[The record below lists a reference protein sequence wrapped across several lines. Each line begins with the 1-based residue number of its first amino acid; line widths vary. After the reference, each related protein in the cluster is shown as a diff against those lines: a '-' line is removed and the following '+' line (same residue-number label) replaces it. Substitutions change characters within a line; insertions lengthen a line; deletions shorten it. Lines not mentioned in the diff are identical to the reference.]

1 MAKPGTIPV
10 TTILSRDLRKWL
22 EHRAREEDKK
32 LGPYI
37 RKVLEAHR
45 AASIEPLTPNT
56 QHERST

>member
-22 EHRAREEDKK
+22 EAQARKEDKK

-37 RKVLEAHR
+37 RKVLETHR
-45 AASIEPLTPNT
+45 TTVDAVNPNG
-56 QHERST
+56 ERNT

>member
-22 EHRAREEDKK
+22 ENAARKEDKK

-37 RKVLEAHR
+37 RKVLETHR
-45 AASIEPLTPNT
+45 AAVDAVNPNV
-56 QHERST
+56 ERNT

>member
-22 EHRAREEDKK
+22 EAQARKEDKK

-37 RKVLEAHR
+37 RKVLESHR
-45 AASIEPLTPNT
+45 TTVDAVNPNP
-56 QHERST
+56 ERNT

>member
-22 EHRAREEDKK
+22 ENAARKEDKK

-37 RKVLEAHR
+37 RKVLETHR
-45 AASIEPLTPNT
+45 STVERSEPEPI
-56 QHERST
+56 ERST